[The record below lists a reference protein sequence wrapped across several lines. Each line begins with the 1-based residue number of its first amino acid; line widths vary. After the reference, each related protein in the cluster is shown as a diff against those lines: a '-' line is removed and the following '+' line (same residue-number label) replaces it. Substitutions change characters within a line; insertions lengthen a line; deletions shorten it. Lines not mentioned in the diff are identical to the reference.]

1 MSKTLALEMERL
13 SPYGPTGGTWR
24 GGSFTDNFDRKVR
37 FFFYQEAVFIGDSER
52 YVTEC
57 YGNWQLSQ

>member
-1 MSKTLALEMERL
+1 ME
-13 SPYGPTGGTWR
+13 